1 VTALKGLWKYN
12 CLRNQKPTAS
22 SRILI
27 LNPVRSISLGQ
38 LSRDFFRAKASP
50 GFEVE
55 CEILPDGP
63 ASVES
68 PYDEVIAAAPVAR
81 RIASASDQGFS
92 AAVINCFLDPGLQ
105 AAKEAATIPVVGA
118 GEPAIRM
125 ALTVGQRFSIIDVGP
140 VKYASRSPPRQVRS
154 MGLAARFASIRG
166 IGVPVLELNER
177 PDLTIKK
184 IVREAKLAAVED
196 GADVIILGC
205 TGLAG
210 LAERIKFRLP
220 IVDPALSA
228 LRTAETL
235 ILLRLTRGVSSR

>member
-1 VTALKGLWKYN
+1 
-12 CLRNQKPTAS
+12 LRNPKLTAS
-22 SRILI
+22 SRMLI
-27 LNPVRSISLGQ
+27 LNPVRSVTLGQ
-38 LSRDFFRAKASP
+38 LSRDFFRAKASL

-68 PYDEVIAAAPVAR
+68 PYDEAIAAAPVAR
-81 RIASASDQGFS
+81 RIALAADQGFS

-105 AAKEAATIPVVGA
+105 AARDAAAIPVVGA
-118 GEPAIRM
+118 GESAIRL

-154 MGLAARFASIRG
+154 MGLSARFASIRG
-166 IGVPVLELNER
+166 IDIPVLRLNAR
-177 PDLTIKK
+177 PDLTIRK

-210 LAERIKFRLP
+210 LAERIKLRLP
-220 IVDPALSA
+220 IVEPALSA

-235 ILLRLTRGVSSR
+235 ILLRLTRGASSR